1 MNFAFTEEQELIRE
15 TARGWLA
22 ETATSTAIRRAM
34 ESERGYDEAAW
45 KMAAGDFG
53 WGATAIPEVHGGL
66 GLGMVELAILQEE
79 IGRTLFPS
87 PFEATVCLVANA
99 LLASDDE
106 HRKRKSLPAI
116 ASGDLT
122 ATLAWSEAGGGFD
135 PAACETRYLRDGDS
149 YRLDGVKRHVVDGD
163 RADLLLV
170 TARGEKG
177 LSLFAIDGDV
187 PGLRRTW
194 LPTMDQTR
202 RQAEIIFEDVRLGAD
217 ALVGIEGEALPPV
230 RIALDRASILVAA
243 AQVGSAERCLDMTVA
258 YAKERVQFGRSIA
271 SFQAVKHACADMLLK
286 VESAR
291 SAAYYAACIA
301 DDGATGDELAR
312 AASLAK
318 AYCSDAYFACAGEA
332 IQLHGGV
339 GFTWEFDVH
348 LYFKNAHATEKYLGS
363 PAWHRVRVARLMG
376 LDEEAA

>member
-1 MNFAFTEEQELIRE
+1 MNFAVTEEQGLIRE
-15 TARGWLA
+15 AARSWLA
-22 ETATSTAIRRAM
+22 ATATSAAVRRAM
-34 ESERGYDEAAW
+34 ESKCGYDEPAW
-45 KMAAGDFG
+45 KTAAGDFG
-53 WGATAIPEVHGGL
+53 WAATAIPEVHGGL

-87 PFEATVCLVANA
+87 PFEATVCLAANV

-106 HRKRKSLPAI
+106 RQKRKCLPAI

-122 ATLAWSEAGGGFD
+122 ATLACSEPGGSID
-135 PAACETRYLRDGDS
+135 PTSCETRYVPEGGGF
-149 YRLDGVKRHVVDGD
+149 RLNGVKRHVVDGD

-177 LSLFAIDGDV
+177 VSLFAVAGDT

-202 RQAEIIFEDVRLGAD
+202 RQAEIVFDDVRLGAD
-217 ALVGIEGEALPPV
+217 ALVGEEGSALTPV
-230 RIALDRASILVAA
+230 RTALDRAAILIAA
-243 AQVGSAERCLDMTVA
+243 AQVGAAERCLDMTVA

-271 SFQAVKHACADMLLK
+271 SFQAVKHACADMLLL

-301 DDGATGDELAR
+301 DDGATGDVLAR

-318 AYCSDAYFACAGEA
+318 AYCSEAYFACAGEA

-348 LYFKNAHATEKYLGS
+348 LYFKNAHATEKYLGT
-363 PAWHRVRVARLMG
+363 PVWHRERVARLIG
-376 LDEEAA
+376 LGEEAA

>member
-1 MNFAFTEEQELIRE
+1 I
-15 TARGWLA
+15 
-22 ETATSTAIRRAM
+22 
-34 ESERGYDEAAW
+34 
-45 KMAAGDFG
+45 
-53 WGATAIPEVHGGL
+53 HGGL
-66 GLGMVELAILQEE
+66 DLGMVELAVLQEE

-87 PFEATVCLVANA
+87 PFEATVCLAANA
-99 LLASDDE
+99 LLASADE
-106 HRKRKSLPAI
+106 GQKQKILRVI
-116 ASGDLT
+116 AAGELT
-122 ATLAWSEAGGGFD
+122 ATLAWSEPGGGFD

-170 TARGEKG
+170 TARGERG
-177 LSLFAIDGDV
+177 VSLFAVAADA

-202 RQAEIIFEDVRLGAD
+202 RQAEIVFENVALGAD

-271 SFQAVKHACADMLLK
+271 SFQAVKHTCADMLLQ

-318 AYCSDAYFACAGEA
+318 ATCSDAYFACAGDA

-348 LYFKNAHATEKYLGS
+348 LYFKNAHATEKYLGT
-363 PAWHRVRVARLMG
+363 PAWHRERVARLMG